1 LYRIYPLGDRFI
13 LGVQSSWMP
22 IEIYI
27 SQIDPLGKIW
37 SVKKLF
43 DVMEYL
49 WLSLQWGNVFG
60 IDPLGKNKSNEKFIS
75 VRIYLKESSIR
86 DQAVT
91 I

>member
-1 LYRIYPLGDRFI
+1 
-13 LGVQSSWMP
+13 MP

-43 DVMEYL
+43 DVMEYKV
-49 WLSLQWGNVFG
+49 LSVQWGYVFG
-60 IDPLGKNKSNEKFIS
+60 INPLGKNKSNEKFIY
-75 VRIYLKESSIR
+75 VRIYLKDSNIR
-86 DQAVT
+86 DETVT